1 MEILISIVIVI
12 VILVIVFIQSQN
24 RTENNE
30 NKQQNLRSYWVSER
44 NLLETVTKSDR
55 GTRAE
60 RDLVLKLLRYGIPAQ
75 TIFHDLYVKKR
86 NGDFSQID
94 LVVATTA
101 GIIVFEVKDYSG
113 WIFGTGYQS
122 QWTQV
127 LAYGKQKYRFYNP
140 IIQNNK
146 HIGYLRRQRKQFE
159 TIPFYSIVVF
169 YGDCELRD
177 ISFVPNGT
185 FVVREERV
193 LEVMRII
200 QSKEPAPYT
209 NKHEVLRVLREAVEN
224 GTNKEAEM
232 QHIDKVTDML
242 GKHRVFD

>member
-1 MEILISIVIVI
+1 MELVIPIVLAI
-12 VILVIVFIQSQN
+12 VILVVVFGLLQN
-24 RTENNE
+24 RTEN
-30 NKQQNLRSYWVSER
+30 KQRHLRSYWVSEQ
-44 NLLETVTKSDR
+44 NLLETVTKPDR
-55 GTRAE
+55 GTSAE

-140 IIQNNK
+140 IMQNNK
-146 HIGYLRRQRKQFE
+146 HIGDLRKQRKQFE
-159 TIPFYSIVVF
+159 NIPFFSIVVF

-177 ISFVPNGT
+177 VSFVPDGT

-193 LEVMRII
+193 LEVVRII
-200 QSKEPAPYT
+200 QANKPAPYT
-209 NKHEVLRVLREAVEN
+209 DKHEVVWVLREAVEN
-224 GTNKEAEM
+224 GEHKETQI
-232 QHIDKVTDML
+232 QHVENVTDML